1 MITQELQQLS
11 QASPLIDLFALD
23 LTKFSL
29 PTYRFTPH
37 VRTPAVI
44 YQGFTYSSL
53 PIQLSGYEAANTGKL
68 PRPTLSL
75 SRVGANAILDA
86 VITFG
91 DIVGA
96 PVLRL
101 RTFEKFLDNG
111 SAPNNTAFLG
121 PDTFFVQR
129 KLAQTRDLLS
139 FELVTALEWQG
150 LALPRGQAL
159 KDPTPYNPGGFPG
172 LDAFRVR

>member
-1 MITQELQQLS
+1 MIQQELQKLEQP
-11 QASPLIDLFALD
+11 SPLLDLFTLD
-23 LTKFSL
+23 LTDIGL
-29 PTYRFTPH
+29 TTYYFTNH
-37 VRTPAVI
+37 VRTPAPI
-44 YQGFTYSSL
+44 YQGHTYLSL
-53 PIQLSGYEAANTGKL
+53 PIILENNEQTATGKL

-75 SRVGANAILDA
+75 SRVNGNVILDA
-86 VITFG
+86 VIALG

-96 PVLRL
+96 TVLRL

-111 SAPNNTAFLG
+111 TNPDNTAFLG
-121 PDTFFVQR
+121 PDTFYVQR
-129 KLAQTRDLLS
+129 KLAQSKDILS

-159 KDPTPYNPGGFPG
+159 KDPTPNNPDGFPG